1 MNNMKIILLHY
12 TAPPIIGGVET
23 VLASQ
28 ARQLVRAGH
37 KVTILAGRGRPWD
50 ARIGVETVSLFD
62 LRHPLVLRAKTSLDA
77 GEVPE
82 DFAELVRQVEGE
94 LYRAVEGAQVIIAHN
109 IASQNKPLALTAAL
123 HHLSQDEDQPR
134 VVLWHHDLPSTPDGE
149 QAGLYDGWPWE
160 LLHTDWP
167 GAKHVTVSDARR
179 QELAALFGLPL
190 RQVALVPPGIDLT
203 DFLDLPP
210 HLARLVGDLQ
220 LSLAAP
226 ILLCPVRLTRR
237 KNLEQALEILAE
249 LRKRLPAAVL
259 LITGQPGSQGKVYL
273 EQLRKLRAQ
282 LELDQAAIFLAE
294 RFPEGVNEKALSA
307 FYRLAD
313 AVLITSREE
322 GFGMPLLEA
331 GLAGVPIFCTALE
344 PLRALAGENA
354 VYFSP
359 DDPAKEIAGLIAG
372 RLQSDP
378 LYRMR
383 VRIRHDFSWDAIY
396 QKKLAPLLEP

>member
-1 MNNMKIILLHY
+1 MKIILLHY

-23 VLASQ
+23 ALARQ

-37 KVTILAGRGRPWD
+37 IVTILAGRGKPWD
-50 ARIGVETVSLFD
+50 AHIGVETINLFD
-62 LRHPLVLRAKTSLDA
+62 LRHPLVLRAKASLDA
-77 GEVPE
+77 GQIPE
-82 DFAELVRQVEGE
+82 DFAGLVHQVESE
-94 LYRAVEGAQVIIAHN
+94 LRRACAGAQVVIAHN
-109 IASQNKPLALTAAL
+109 IASQNKHLALTAAL
-123 HHLSQDEDQPR
+123 HNLSQDETAPQ
-134 VVLWHHDLPSTPDGE
+134 VVLWHHDLLSNLDDE
-149 QAGLYDGWPWE
+149 QENLHEGWPWE

-167 GAKHVTVSDARR
+167 GVKQVAVSDARR
-179 QELAALFGLPL
+179 QELAALLGLPL
-190 RQVALVPPGIDLT
+190 RKVALVPSGIDLS

-210 HLARLVGDLQ
+210 HVSRLAGDLK

-249 LRKRLPAAVL
+249 LRKRMPAAVL
-259 LITGQPGSQGKVYL
+259 LITGQSGSQGRAYF
-273 EQLRKLRAQ
+273 EQLKSLRSQ
-282 LELDQAAIFLAE
+282 LELDNAAVFLAE
-294 RFPEGVNEKALSA
+294 RFPEGLNEKALSG

-331 GLAGVPIFCTALE
+331 GLTGMPIFCTALE
-344 PLRALAGENA
+344 ALRALAGENA

-359 DDPAKEIAGLIAG
+359 DDPAKQVAALIVG

-383 VRIRHDFSWDAIY
+383 VRVRHDFTWDSIY
-396 QKKLAPLLEP
+396 RKQLAPLLAKD